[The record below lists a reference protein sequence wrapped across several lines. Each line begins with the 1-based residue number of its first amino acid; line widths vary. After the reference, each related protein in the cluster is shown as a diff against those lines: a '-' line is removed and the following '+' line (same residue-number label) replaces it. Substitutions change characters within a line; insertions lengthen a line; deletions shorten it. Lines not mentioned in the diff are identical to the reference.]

1 MTNLANFIKN
11 KKNKEELLNDIKKEF
26 KDSSDLIIKT
36 INDIDVIFLESLC
49 SSDKINEYF

>member
-36 INDIDVIFLESLC
+36 INDIDVIFLESL
-49 SSDKINEYF
+49 